1 MDGSGHRHFS
11 RTLLLCSTGDAVLV
25 DELNVVAM
33 LGQAVEERGGHSQL
47 FLYIIRSD

>member
-1 MDGSGHRHFS
+1 MAQDTDIFPGLSS
-11 RTLLLCSTGDAVLV
+11 SAALAVLV

-33 LGQAVEERGGHSQL
+33 LDQAVEERGGHSQL